1 MGVDEK
7 DVKVN
12 LDVDSF
18 TSHCFVTGSTGSGKS
33 NTTYGLL
40 YSFYEK
46 NIPFLVIEP
55 AKGEYKD
62 EFCKMPGINIFTTNP
77 RLGEMLKLN
86 PFRFNYPEIHVLEH
100 LDRLIEIF
108 NACWEMYAAMPAI
121 LKDAVE
127 KVYIEK
133 GWDLLNSEYIGDGS
147 PIYPTFQDLM
157 TMLPK
162 VIDSS
167 SYSSDSKGDY
177 TGALVTRVNSL
188 TNGISGQIFCDCY
201 DIEDTVLFDQNTIV
215 DLSRVGSTET
225 KSLIMGILV
234 LKLTEYRMAKRE
246 GSNSA
251 LKHITVMEEA
261 HNLLKNAAPG
271 EGSNVVKKSVE
282 MICNNIAEMRTYG
295 EGFVIVDQSPSAV
308 DIAAI
313 KNTNTKIVMRLP
325 EKNDREA
332 VGNAIGLNEDQ
343 IKELS
348 KLSMGK
354 AAVMQNNW
362 LEAVLTSINK
372 APDKFAGSV
381 PAVPYEE
388 LKRIRSAAIETV
400 MDQYPVRYPNVE
412 AQVEKLDELQVS
424 PYKRTEFKRCLY
436 HVLTTMKNMRDQKEK
451 EAFYMSV
458 VLNISG
464 ARNLF
469 AAMEQGLRE
478 ARFPQE
484 LVDENTGSYDEANLM
499 QWQEI
504 FCQRLQTYVDVSNV
518 EVLTLYEL
526 LLRALAREKAEV
538 REAVV
543 QLELEELS

>member
-1 MGVDEK
+1 
-7 DVKVN
+7 
-12 LDVDSF
+12 
-18 TSHCFVTGSTGSGKS
+18 
-33 NTTYGLL
+33 
-40 YSFYEK
+40 
-46 NIPFLVIEP
+46 
-55 AKGEYKD
+55 
-62 EFCKMPGINIFTTNP
+62 
-77 RLGEMLKLN
+77 
-86 PFRFNYPEIHVLEH
+86 
-100 LDRLIEIF
+100 
-108 NACWEMYAAMPAI
+108 
-121 LKDAVE
+121 
-127 KVYIEK
+127 
-133 GWDLLNSEYIGDGS
+133 
-147 PIYPTFQDLM
+147 
-157 TMLPK
+157 
-162 VIDSS
+162 
-167 SYSSDSKGDY
+167 
-177 TGALVTRVNSL
+177 
-188 TNGISGQIFCDCY
+188 
-201 DIEDTVLFDQNTIV
+201 
-215 DLSRVGSTET
+215 
-225 KSLIMGILV
+225 
-234 LKLTEYRMAKRE
+234 
-246 GSNSA
+246 
-251 LKHITVMEEA
+251 
-261 HNLLKNAAPG
+261 
-271 EGSNVVKKSVE
+271 
-282 MICNNIAEMRTYG
+282 
-295 EGFVIVDQSPSAV
+295 
-308 DIAAI
+308 
-313 KNTNTKIVMRLP
+313 
-325 EKNDREA
+325 
-332 VGNAIGLNEDQ
+332 
-343 IKELS
+343 
-348 KLSMGK
+348 
-354 AAVMQNNW
+354 MQNNW